1 MVGESS
7 GLQTHAMYLS
17 LLNDYPNSVLWK
29 NGDCGLSMSV
39 GPVKVALAV
48 VPIFRRQTSS
58 SPFHRHSY
66 TLTQAEAPDHRQ

>member
-1 MVGESS
+1 MVGEGS
-7 GLQTHAMYLS
+7 GLQTHPMYLKIR
-17 LLNDYPNSVLWK
+17 YYGRT
-29 NGDCGLSMSV
+29 GDCGLSMSV